1 MVGLV
6 LVSHSAELAAAVKAL
21 AEQQTQGRAAI
32 AAVGGAGD
40 PDFPFG
46 TDAMA
51 ILAAIQSV
59 YSDDGV
65 LVLMDL
71 GSAIMSA
78 ETALEFMDPD
88 QAARV
93 RLSPAPFIEGA
104 MAAAVQ
110 ASIGMDLDAVAAEAL
125 EAMRPKQESLGSAS
139 DERQAG
145 ISARDASFEAPVE
158 LARLSGQA
166 TLINPAGLHFGPA
179 VQFVQLAA
187 SYQAEISVVN
197 ESTGAGPANA
207 RRFNQVLSLGAEQ
220 GHVIA
225 ISAQGPD
232 AQAARDAL
240 LALAAAGFGEIAGPA
255 ATYAPT
261 APTITSGRGRQTLH
275 GIAASPG
282 VAVGTVVLL
291 TASAR
296 PAPRRPVEDVEQEW
310 ARYQSAVQ
318 QAREEL
324 LALAERM
331 AHELGPQQS
340 RIFQAHAMLLADE
353 DLAAQVQ
360 AAIFG
365 EHINAEAAL
374 SEVFD
379 AGAERLHALAGQRF
393 QERAADL
400 RDLAARL
407 LRILDS
413 RGGVTPPAATPLA
426 IDLPDQAIIVAEDL
440 APSQTAGLDRR
451 RVAGFCTALG
461 GPTAH
466 TAILARSMGIP
477 AVVGMGEALLAQVR
491 TGMAVAIDGAAG
503 VLILD
508 PDAETSAAF
517 AAQRQADLDARAA
530 AFAGAQAAARTA
542 DGKRVEVVA
551 NLATAADVQV
561 ALQAGAEGVGLL
573 RTEFIFQERTDP
585 PSEEEQYA
593 IYRQVAEAM
602 AGRPVVIRTL
612 DIGGDKP
619 APYLQLPAEAN
630 PFLGWRAIRISL
642 AMPAFFKVQLRA
654 ILRAALHGRVLAMF
668 PMIAT
673 VEEVAQAQTLLA
685 EAEAELAGQGI
696 PHAAS
701 IPTGIM
707 VEVPSAA
714 LIADQLAPL
723 VDFFSIGTN
732 DLTQYTFAADR
743 GNARV
748 AALGDPL
755 HPAVLRQIA
764 RVIEAAHAA
773 GKWVG
778 LCGELAGRAEG
789 VPILLGLG
797 LDEFSMAAASIPAAK
812 ALLAR
817 LAVPDSQRLAQRVLN
832 LPDAAAVKAEARR
845 FIEQL

>member
-6 LVSHSAELAAAVKAL
+6 LVSHSAELAVAVKTL

-32 AAVGGAGD
+32 AAVGGTGD

-51 ILAAIQSV
+51 ILEAIQLV

-78 ETALEFMDPD
+78 ETALEFMAPD

-110 ASIGMDLDAVAAEAL
+110 ASIGMELDAVAAEAL
-125 EAMRPKQESLGSAS
+125 EAMGPKRESLGAPAQSK
-139 DERQAG
+139 DG
-145 ISARDASFEAPVE
+145 ISPRDAIFEA
-158 LARLSGQA
+158 ARISGQA

-179 VQFVQLAA
+179 VQFVQTAA
-187 SYQAEISVVN
+187 SYQAEISVLNV
-197 ESTGAGPANA
+197 STGAGPANA
-207 RRFNQVLSLGAEQ
+207 KRFNQVLSLGAEK
-220 GHVIA
+220 GHAVA

-232 AQAARDAL
+232 AQEAVDAL
-240 LALAAAGFGEIAGPA
+240 LELTASGFGEVEATAG
-255 ATYAPT
+255 APPVPVQTTT
-261 APTITSGRGRQTLH
+261 AGRGRQVLY

-282 VAVGTVVLL
+282 VAVGTAALL
-291 TASAR
+291 TA
-296 PAPRRPVEDVEQEW
+296 APPEVHRYRVDDPDAEW
-310 ARYQSAVQ
+310 ARYQGAIE
-318 QAREEL
+318 QARGEL

-331 AHELGPQQS
+331 ARELGPQQS
-340 RIFQAHAMLLADE
+340 RIFQAHAMLLSDE
-353 DLAAQVQ
+353 DLQSRLH
-360 AAIFG
+360 AAIFQ
-365 EHINAEAAL
+365 ERTNAEAAL
-374 SEVFD
+374 SAVFG
-379 AGAERLHALAGQRF
+379 AEAERLHGMAGARF

-400 RDLAARL
+400 RDLASRL
-407 LRILDS
+407 LRLLDGN
-413 RGGVTPPAATPLA
+413 GGGAVPA
-426 IDLPDQAIIVAEDL
+426 DLPDQAIVIAEDL
-440 APSQTAGLDRR
+440 APSQTAGLDRSR
-451 RVAGFCTALG
+451 AIGFCTALG

-477 AVVGMGEALLAQVR
+477 AVVGLGEALLAQVR
-491 TGMAVAIDGAAG
+491 TGMVVAIDGAAG
-503 VLILD
+503 ALILD
-508 PDAETSAAF
+508 PDAETMAAF
-517 AAQRQADLDARAA
+517 AVQRQIDLDARAA
-530 AFAGAQAAARTA
+530 AFAGAQATAHTA
-542 DGKRVEVVA
+542 DGRRVEVVA
-551 NLATAADVQV
+551 NLATAADAQV

-573 RTEFIFQERTDP
+573 RTEFLFQERTEP
-585 PSEEEQYA
+585 PSEEEQVA

-619 APYLQLPAEAN
+619 APYLQLPGEAN

-654 ILRAALHGRVLAMF
+654 ILRAALHGQVLAMF

-685 EAEAELAGQGI
+685 EAGAELAAQGI

-748 AALGDPL
+748 AALADPL

-764 RVIEAAHAA
+764 RVIEAAHGA

-778 LCGELAGRAEG
+778 LCGELAGRAEAIP
-789 VPILLGLG
+789 VLLGLG

-817 LAVPDSQRLAQRVLN
+817 LAVRDSQRLAQRALN
-832 LPDAAAVKAEARR
+832 LPDAAAVKAEVRR
-845 FIEQL
+845 FVELL

>member
-6 LVSHSAELAAAVKAL
+6 LVSHSAELAEAVKAL
-21 AEQQTQGRAAI
+21 AEQQTQGRAGI
-32 AAVGGAGD
+32 AAVGGTGF
-40 PDFPFG
+40 PDQPFG

-71 GSAIMSA
+71 GSALMSA

-110 ASIGMDLDAVAAEAL
+110 ASIGMDLDAAAAEAL
-125 EAMRPKQESLGSAS
+125 GALRPKQESLGGSVEPQ
-139 DERQAG
+139 D
-145 ISARDASFEAPVE
+145 DASRRDTVLTDAI
-158 LARLSGQA
+158 RGQA
-166 TLINPAGLHFGPA
+166 ALINPAGLHFGPA

-187 SYQAEISVVN
+187 SHQAEIQVRN
-197 ESTGAGPANA
+197 LATGAGPANA
-207 RRFNQVLSLGAEQ
+207 KRFNQLLSLGAEQ
-220 GHVIA
+220 GHAIE

-232 AQAARDAL
+232 AQPAVDAL
-240 LALAAAGFGEIAGPA
+240 LALVAAGFGEMEAPATPQPVSAPA
-255 ATYAPT
+255 ATR
-261 APTITSGRGRQTLH
+261 GRGRLILH

-282 VAVGTVVLL
+282 VAVGTAVLL
-291 TASAR
+291 TAAA
-296 PAPRRPVEDVEQEW
+296 PAVQRRQIDDPAQEW
-310 ARYQSAVQ
+310 TRYQAAVQ
-318 QAREEL
+318 QARAEL

-331 AHELGPQQS
+331 ALELGPQQS

-353 DLAAQVQ
+353 DLTKRVYD
-360 AAIFG
+360 AIH
-365 EHINAEAAL
+365 EERINAEAAL
-374 SEVFD
+374 CGVFG
-379 AGAERLHALAGQRF
+379 AEAERLQGMAGQRF
-393 QERAADL
+393 QARAADL
-400 RDLAARL
+400 RDLTSRL
-407 LRILDS
+407 LRTLDDQ
-413 RGGVTPPAATPLA
+413 GEPAALA
-426 IDLPDQAIIVAEDL
+426 QLPEQAIVVAEDL
-440 APSQTAGLDRR
+440 SPSQTASLDRS
-451 RVAGFCTALG
+451 RVVAFGTAAG

-466 TAILARSMGIP
+466 SAILARSLGIP
-477 AVVGMGEALLAQVR
+477 AVVGMGDTLLAQVH

-503 VLILD
+503 ALILN
-508 PDAETSAAF
+508 PDDQTVAAF
-517 AAQRQADLDARAA
+517 AAQRRVDLATRQTAYA
-530 AFAGAQAAARTA
+530 SAQTKARTA
-542 DGKRVEVVA
+542 DGQPVEVVA
-551 NLATAADVQV
+551 NLATAAEAST

-573 RTEFIFQERTDP
+573 RTEFIFQERTEP

-593 IYRQVAEAM
+593 VYRQVAEAM

-654 ILRAALHGRVLAMF
+654 ILRAALHGQVLIMF

-673 VEEVAQAQTLLA
+673 VEEVMRAQTLLA
-685 EAEAELAGQGI
+685 EAAAELAALGI
-696 PHAAS
+696 PHAA
-701 IPTGIM
+701 IVPTGIM

-732 DLTQYTFAADR
+732 DLTQYTFAVDR

-748 AALGDPL
+748 AGVGDPL
-755 HPAVLRQIA
+755 HPAVLRQIS
-764 RVIEAAHAA
+764 RVIDAAHGA

-778 LCGELAGRAEG
+778 LCGELAGQPEAI
-789 VPILLGLG
+789 PILLGLG
-797 LDEFSMAAASIPAAK
+797 LDEFSMSAASIPAAK

-817 LAVPDSQRLAQRVLN
+817 LRVPDAQRLAQRALN
-832 LPDAAAVKAEARR
+832 LADAAAAKAEVNR
-845 FIEQL
+845 FVGGLPPTL

>member
-32 AAVGGAGD
+32 AAVGGTGD
-40 PDFPFG
+40 PEHPFG

-51 ILAAIQSV
+51 IMAAIESV

-78 ETALEFMDPD
+78 ETALEFMDPN
-88 QAARV
+88 QAANV

-104 MAAAVQ
+104 MAASVQ
-110 ASIGMDLDAVAAEAL
+110 ASIGMDIDAVAAEAL
-125 EAMRPKQESLGSAS
+125 EAMGPKQESLGAP
-139 DERQAG
+139 EAAPPPAPPEQA
-145 ISARDASFEAPVE
+145 EAGSV
-158 LARLSGQA
+158 AGQA

-197 ESTGAGPANA
+197 LATGAGPSNA
-207 RRFNQVLSLGAEQ
+207 KRFNQVLSLGAEQ
-220 GHVIA
+220 GHEIQ

-232 AQAARDAL
+232 AQAAVDAL
-240 LALAAAGFGEIAGPA
+240 LELTAAGFGEVDALAETPPVPA
-255 ATYAPT
+255 QVT
-261 APTITSGRGRQTLH
+261 TSGRGRLTLH

-282 VAVGTVVLL
+282 VAVGTAVLL
-291 TASAR
+291 TADA
-296 PAPRRPVEDVEQEW
+296 PAVQRYVVDDPAQEW
-310 ARYQSAVQ
+310 ARYQAAVE
-318 QAREEL
+318 QARDEL

-331 AHELGPQQS
+331 ARELGPQQS
-340 RIFQAHAMLLADE
+340 RIFQAHAMLLEDE
-353 DLAAQVQ
+353 DLEALVH
-360 AAIFG
+360 AAIH
-365 EHINAEAAL
+365 EEQLNAEAAL
-374 SEVFD
+374 SDVFG
-379 AGAERLHALAGQRF
+379 AEAERLHDMAGQRF

-400 RDLAARL
+400 RDLADRL
-407 LRILDS
+407 LRILD
-413 RGGVTPPAATPLA
+413 GGRSVLSPV
-426 IDLPDQAIIVAEDL
+426 DLPDQAIVVAEDL
-440 APSQTAGLDRR
+440 APSQTAALDRS

-491 TGMAVAIDGAAG
+491 SGMAAAIDGAAG
-503 VLILD
+503 ALILD
-508 PDAETSAAF
+508 PDAETAAAF
-517 AAQRQADLDARAA
+517 ETQRQAELAARTA
-530 AFAGAQAAARTA
+530 AFAGAQAEARTA
-542 DGKRVEVVA
+542 DGKHVEVVA
-551 NLATAADVQV
+551 NLATAAEAQV

-573 RTEFIFQERTDP
+573 RTEFIFQERADP

-593 IYRQVAEAM
+593 VYRQVAEAM

-642 AMPAFFKVQLRA
+642 AMPEFFKVQLRA
-654 ILRAALHGRVLAMF
+654 ILRAALHGQILVMF

-673 VEEVAQAQTLLA
+673 VEEVVQAQILLA
-685 EAEAELAGQGI
+685 EAAAELAAQGV
-696 PHAAS
+696 PHATT
-701 IPTGIM
+701 IPAGIM

-748 AALGDPL
+748 ASVGDPL

-764 RVIEAAHAA
+764 RVIDEAHAA

-778 LCGELAGRAEG
+778 LCGELAGRPEG
-789 VPILLGLG
+789 IPILLGLG
-797 LDEFSMAAASIPAAK
+797 LDEFSMSAASIPAAK

-817 LAVPDSQRLAQRVLN
+817 LAIPDAQRLAQQVLGMSG
-832 LPDAAAVKAEARR
+832 AAAVKAEVKR
-845 FIEQL
+845 FLG

>member
-32 AAVGGAGD
+32 AAVGGTGD
-40 PDFPFG
+40 PEHPFG

-51 ILAAIQSV
+51 IMAAIESV

-88 QAARV
+88 MAANV

-104 MAAAVQ
+104 MAASVQ

-125 EAMRPKQESLGSAS
+125 EAMGPKQESLGTPEA
-139 DERQAG
+139 
-145 ISARDASFEAPVE
+145 APVVSVAQ
-158 LARLSGQA
+158 LAPAMAGSAAGQV

-187 SYQAEISVVN
+187 AHQAQISAAN
-197 ESTGAGPANA
+197 LTTGAGPANA
-207 RRFNQVLSLGAEQ
+207 KRFNQVLSLGAEQ
-220 GHVIA
+220 GHAIE

-232 AQAARDAL
+232 AQAAVDSL
-240 LALAAAGFGEIAGPA
+240 LALAAGGFGEVDAPVEALPA
-255 ATYAPT
+255 SAPAT
-261 APTITSGRGRQTLH
+261 TSGRGRLALH

-282 VAVGTVVLL
+282 VAVGTAVLL
-291 TASAR
+291 AATT
-296 PAPRRPVEDVEQEW
+296 PAVHRYQIDDPAQEW
-310 ARYQSAVQ
+310 ARYQAAVQ
-318 QAREEL
+318 QARADL

-331 AHELGPQQS
+331 ARELGPQQS
-340 RIFQAHAMLLADE
+340 RIFQAHAMLLSDE
-353 DLAAQVQ
+353 DLEAQVR
-360 AAIFG
+360 AAIF
-365 EHINAEAAL
+365 EQHLNAEAAL
-374 SEVFD
+374 SDVFG
-379 AGAERLHALAGQRF
+379 AEAERLHDMAGSRF

-400 RDLAARL
+400 RDLTGRL
-407 LRILDS
+407 LRVLDG
-413 RGGVTPPAATPLA
+413 RGGVAPPSV
-426 IDLPDQAIIVAEDL
+426 DLPPQAIIIAEDL
-440 APSQTAGLDRR
+440 APSQTAALERS
-451 RVAGFCTALG
+451 RVVGFCTALG

-477 AVVGMGEALLAQVR
+477 AVVGMSDALLAQVR
-491 TGMAVAIDGAAG
+491 SGMAVAIDGAAG

-508 PDAETSAAF
+508 PDEETAVTF
-517 AAQRQADLDARAA
+517 ETRRQADLAARTA
-530 AFAGAQAAARTA
+530 AFAGAQAEARTA
-542 DGKRVEVVA
+542 DGKHVEVVA
-551 NLATAADVQV
+551 NLATAADAQV
-561 ALQAGAEGVGLL
+561 AVQAGAEGVGLL
-573 RTEFIFQERTDP
+573 RTEFIFQDRTDP
-585 PSEEEQYA
+585 PSEDEQYA
-593 IYRQVAEAM
+593 IYREVAEAM

-642 AMPAFFKVQLRA
+642 AMPEFFKVQLRA
-654 ILRAALHGRVLAMF
+654 ILRAALHGRVLVMF

-673 VEEVAQAQTLLA
+673 VEEVIQAQSLLA
-685 EAEAELAGQGI
+685 EAEAELAAQGV
-696 PHAAS
+696 PHAVS

-714 LIADQLAPL
+714 VIADQLAPL

-748 AALGDPL
+748 ASVGDPL
-755 HPAVLRQIA
+755 HPAVLRQID
-764 RVIEAAHAA
+764 RVIDAAHAA

-778 LCGELAGRAEG
+778 LCGELAGRPEG
-789 VPILLGLG
+789 IPILLGLG
-797 LDEFSMAAASIPAAK
+797 LDEFSMSAASIPAAK

-817 LAVPDSQRLAQRVLN
+817 LVVPDAQRLAQRVLN
-832 LPDAAAVKAEARR
+832 LPDAAAVKAEVKR
-845 FIEQL
+845 FVEKL

>member
-32 AAVGGAGD
+32 AAVGGTGF
-40 PDFPFG
+40 PDQPFG

-51 ILAAIQSV
+51 ILEAIQSV

-88 QAARV
+88 QAAHV

-104 MAAAVQ
+104 MAASVQ

-125 EAMRPKQESLGSAS
+125 EALGPKTESLGAA
-139 DERQAG
+139 E
-145 ISARDASFEAPVE
+145 IAPVTP
-158 LARLSGQA
+158 AGQA
-166 TLINPAGLHFGPA
+166 TPAEAAPVAGQVTLINPAGLHFGPA

-187 SYQAEISVVN
+187 SHQAEVEVVN
-197 ESTGAGPANA
+197 LATGAGPANA
-207 RRFNQVLSLGAEQ
+207 KRFNQVLSLGAEQ
-220 GHVIA
+220 GHAIA
-225 ISAQGPD
+225 ISARGPD
-232 AQAARDAL
+232 AQAAVDAL
-240 LALAAAGFGEIAGPA
+240 VALAAAGFGEVEAPAGEAPALAPIA
-255 ATYAPT
+255 TE
-261 APTITSGRGRQTLH
+261 GRGRLVLH
-275 GIAASPG
+275 GIAASAG
-282 VAVGTVVLL
+282 VAVGTAVLL
-291 TASAR
+291 TAAP
-296 PAPRRPVEDVEQEW
+296 PAVRRAAIDDADLEWTRYQAAVEQ
-310 ARYQSAVQ
+310 ARSD
-318 QAREEL
+318 L

-331 AHELGPQQS
+331 ARELGPQQS
-340 RIFQAHAMLLADE
+340 RIFQAHAMLLSDE
-353 DLAAQVQ
+353 DLEAQVH
-360 AAIFG
+360 AAIH
-365 EHINAEAAL
+365 EQRLNAEAAL
-374 SEVFD
+374 SDVFG
-379 AGAERLHALAGQRF
+379 AEAERLHDMAAQRF

-407 LRILDS
+407 LRILD
-413 RGGVTPPAATPLA
+413 GGGAPSA
-426 IDLPDQAIIVAEDL
+426 IELPEQAVIVADDL
-440 APSQTAGLDRR
+440 TPSQTAGLDRR
-451 RVAGFCTALG
+451 RVVGFCTALG

-477 AVVGMGEALLAQVR
+477 AVVGMGEAALAQIVPGAR
-491 TGMAVAIDGAAG
+491 VAIDGSAG
-503 VLILD
+503 ALILD
-508 PDAETSAAF
+508 PDAATVTAYEGRRQAELAERSAAF
-517 AAQRQADLDARAA
+517 AS
-530 AFAGAQAAARTA
+530 AQAKAHTA
-542 DGKRVEVVA
+542 DGLHVEVVA
-551 NLATAADVQV
+551 NLATAAEAQA

-573 RTEFIFQERTDP
+573 RTEFIFQERTEP

-654 ILRAALHGRVLAMF
+654 ILRAGLHGQVLVMF

-673 VEEVAQAQTLLA
+673 VEEVVQAQALLV
-685 EAEAELAGQGI
+685 EAESELAQAGV

-701 IPTGIM
+701 IAAGIM

-714 LIADQLAPL
+714 MIADRLAPL

-748 AALGDPL
+748 ATVGDPL

-764 RVIEAAHAA
+764 RVIDAAHAA

-778 LCGELAGRAEG
+778 LCGELAGKPEG
-789 VPILLGLG
+789 VPVLLGLG
-797 LDEFSMAAASIPAAK
+797 LDEFSMSAASIPAAK

-817 LAVPDSQRLAQRVLN
+817 LNVPDAQRLARRALE
-832 LPDAAAVKAEARR
+832 LPDATAVKAEVKR
-845 FIEQL
+845 FVEQL